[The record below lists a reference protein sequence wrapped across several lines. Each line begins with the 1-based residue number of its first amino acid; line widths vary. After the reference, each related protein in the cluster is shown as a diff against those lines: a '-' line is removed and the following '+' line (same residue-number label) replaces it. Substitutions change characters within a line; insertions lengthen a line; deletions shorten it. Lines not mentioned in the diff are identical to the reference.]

1 MNGENSYNA
10 HIRLRVVSTQSQTR
24 VVSTQSQTAPAPQ
37 KTPKASLTD
46 TNDTWLLTIQPKQG
60 HNTTNLH
67 CLFFSSFW

>member
-10 HIRLRVVSTQSQTR
+10 HIRLRVVST
-24 VVSTQSQTAPAPQ
+24 QTAPAPQ

-46 TNDTWLLTIQPKQG
+46 TNDTWQLTIQPKQG